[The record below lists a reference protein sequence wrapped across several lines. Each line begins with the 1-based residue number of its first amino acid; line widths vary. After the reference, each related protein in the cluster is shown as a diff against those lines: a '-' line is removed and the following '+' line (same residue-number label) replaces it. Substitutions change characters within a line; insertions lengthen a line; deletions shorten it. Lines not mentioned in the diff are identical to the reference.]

1 MRPLPPLTVRMGIT
15 TRRTKNHH
23 TWRRGQDFFQGEKD
37 RISFRERR
45 TGFLSGRDRI
55 PLRER
60 QDSFRKSRLIC
71 FLIICGCRLCVSLYL
86 NFMVVLLLN
95 CMSVTL

>member
-1 MRPLPPLTVRMGIT
+1 MGIT

-45 TGFLSGRDRI
+45 TGFLSGREGQDFFQGEI
-55 PLRER
+55 GFLLERETR
-60 QDSFRKSRLIC
+60 F
-71 FLIICGCRLCVSLYL
+71 F
-86 NFMVVLLLN
+86 
-95 CMSVTL
+95 